1 MHDRAAEPIDSREQ
15 SAGAPFTNTI
25 ADQLGL
31 VAAASRLGIQAQ
43 RLRTAGI
50 MREAG
55 AMERATVMIGV
66 LLAEAEVLN
75 DRVARILAKH
85 RGET

>member
-31 VAAASRLGIQAQ
+31 IAAASRLGVQAQ

-50 MREAG
+50 LREAG
-55 AMERATVMIGV
+55 AMERATWQIGA
-66 LLAEAEVLN
+66 LLAEATLLN
-75 DRVARILAKH
+75 DRINRILAKH
-85 RGET
+85 RNG